1 MSLPDYKWERYKMEI
16 LQVNE
21 DQQKKLATVLKNFR
35 IQLFEYIVDEDKL
48 VVYDDKFHIKR
59 TVTDYMDYIDHKSKI
74 HPDDREKSKTVIY
87 GSERRPSRDS

>member
-1 MSLPDYKWERYKMEI
+1 MEI

-48 VVYDDKFHIKR
+48 VVYMMISFIL
-59 TVTDYMDYIDHKSKI
+59 
-74 HPDDREKSKTVIY
+74 REQ
-87 GSERRPSRDS
+87 

>member
-1 MSLPDYKWERYKMEI
+1 MEI

-59 TVTDYMDYIDHKSKI
+59 TVTDYMEYIDHKSKI
-74 HPDDREKSKTVIY
+74 HPDDREKVKQKTQ
-87 GSERRPSRDS
+87 SRFVRLKKMGQSLIHY

>member
-1 MSLPDYKWERYKMEI
+1 MEI

-59 TVTDYMDYIDHKSKI
+59 TVTDYMSTSTIRVRFI
-74 HPDDREKSKTVIY
+74 QMTEKK
-87 GSERRPSRDS
+87 

>member
-1 MSLPDYKWERYKMEI
+1 MEI

-48 VVYDDKFHIKR
+48 VVYEDR
-59 TVTDYMDYIDHKSKI
+59 KSTRLNSS
-74 HPDDREKSKTVIY
+74 HSV
-87 GSERRPSRDS
+87 